1 MTLTVQ
7 HVPQQYAAQTWPLV
21 EKFIAATEK
30 FGGGDYSLEQ
40 IKMYVT
46 LGHWTLL
53 VATDEDRQVNGA
65 MTISFQSYPNDRVA
79 FVTSAGGA
87 GIVNEPVLD
96 QLKAVLRDMG
106 ATKIQAG
113 GRPAMVRLLESQGFT
128 RRYTVVETKI

>member
-1 MTLTVQ
+1 MTLTLQ

-30 FGGGDYSLEQ
+30 FGGDDYSLEQ

-53 VATDEDRQVNGA
+53 VATDENKQVLGA

-96 QLKAVLRDMG
+96 QLKTVLRSMG

>member
-7 HVPQQYAAQTWPLV
+7 HVPQQYTAQTWPLV

-30 FGGGDYSLEQ
+30 FGGDDYSLEQ

-53 VATDEDRQVNGA
+53 VATDEDNQLHGA
-65 MTISFQSYPNDRVA
+65 MTIAFQNYPNDRVA

-96 QLKAVLRDMG
+96 QLKAVLRGMG

-113 GRPAMVRLLESQGFT
+113 GRPAMVRLLENQGFT

>member
-1 MTLTVQ
+1 MTLIVQ

-21 EKFIAATEK
+21 EKFISLAEK
-30 FGGGDYSLEQ
+30 FGDDDYTLDQ

-46 LGHWTLL
+46 LGQWTLL
-53 VATDEDRQVNGA
+53 VATDENKQIHGA
-65 MTISFQSYPNDRVA
+65 MTITFQNYPNDRVA

-96 QLKAVLRDMG
+96 QLKAVLRGMG

-128 RRYTVVETKI
+128 RRYTVVEATI

>member
-7 HVPQQYAAQTWPLV
+7 HVPQQYTAQTWPLV
-21 EKFIAATEK
+21 EEFIASTEK
-30 FGGGDYSLEQ
+30 FGGDDYTLEQ

-53 VATDEDRQVNGA
+53 VATDENKQVLGA

-87 GIVNEPVLD
+87 GIVNAPVLD
-96 QLKAVLRDMG
+96 QLKAVLRGMG

>member
-30 FGGGDYSLEQ
+30 FGEDDYSLEQ

-53 VATDEDRQVNGA
+53 VATDEDKQVNGA
-65 MTISFQSYPNDRVA
+65 MTIAFQNYPNDRVA

-96 QLKAVLRDMG
+96 QLKAMLRGMG

>member
-7 HVPQQYAAQTWPLV
+7 PVPQQYAAQTWPLV
-21 EKFIAATEK
+21 EKFIASAEK
-30 FGGGDYSLEQ
+30 FGGGDYTLEQ
-40 IKMYVT
+40 IKMYAT

-53 VATDEDRQVNGA
+53 VATDEDKQIHGA
-65 MTISFQSYPNDRVA
+65 MTVVFQSYPNDRVA

-96 QLKAVLRDMG
+96 QLKTVLRSMG

-113 GRPAMVRLLESQGFT
+113 GRPAMVRLLENQGFVQ
-128 RRYTVVETKI
+128 RYTVVETNI

>member
-21 EKFIAATEK
+21 EEFIAATEK
-30 FGGGDYSLEQ
+30 FGGDDYSLEQ

-53 VATDEDRQVNGA
+53 VATDEDNQLHGA
-65 MTISFQSYPNDRVA
+65 MTITFQNYPNDRVA

-96 QLKAVLRDMG
+96 QLKAVLRGMG

-113 GRPAMVRLLESQGFT
+113 GRPAMVRLLENQGFT

>member
-30 FGGGDYSLEQ
+30 FGGDDYSLEQ

-53 VATDEDRQVNGA
+53 VATDEDKHIHVA
-65 MTISFQSYPNDRVA
+65 MKINFQNYTNDMVA

-87 GIVNEPVLD
+87 GIVNEPILD
-96 QLKAVLRDMG
+96 QLKAVLRGMG

-113 GRPAMVRLLESQGFT
+113 GRPAMVRLLESQGFA

>member
-30 FGGGDYSLEQ
+30 FGGDDYSLEQ

-46 LGHWTLL
+46 LGHWILL

-79 FVTSAGGA
+79 FVTIAGGA

>member
-30 FGGGDYSLEQ
+30 FGEDDYSLEQ

-53 VATDEDRQVNGA
+53 VATDEDNQVNGA
-65 MTISFQSYPNDRVA
+65 MTIAFQNYPNDRVA

-96 QLKAVLRDMG
+96 QLKAVLRGMG

-113 GRPAMVRLLESQGFT
+113 GRPAMVRLLESQGFA

>member
-30 FGGGDYSLEQ
+30 FGGDDYSLEQ

-53 VATDEDRQVNGA
+53 VATDENKQVLGA

-96 QLKAVLRDMG
+96 QLKTVLRGMG

-128 RRYTVVETKI
+128 RRYTVIETKI

>member
-30 FGGGDYSLEQ
+30 FGEDDYSLEQ

-53 VATDEDRQVNGA
+53 VATDEDNQVNGA
-65 MTISFQSYPNDRVA
+65 MTIAFQNYPNDRVA

-96 QLKAVLRDMG
+96 QL
-106 ATKIQAG
+106 
-113 GRPAMVRLLESQGFT
+113 
-128 RRYTVVETKI
+128 

>member
-30 FGGGDYSLEQ
+30 FGGDDYTLEQ

-96 QLKAVLRDMG
+96 QLKTVLRGMG

>member
-30 FGGGDYSLEQ
+30 FGEDDYSLEQ

-53 VATDEDRQVNGA
+53 VATDEDNQVNGA
-65 MTISFQSYPNDRVA
+65 MTIAFQNYPNDRVA

-96 QLKAVLRDMG
+96 QLKAVLRGMG

-128 RRYTVVETKI
+128 RRYIVVETKI

>member
-21 EKFIAATEK
+21 EKFIASAEK
-30 FGGGDYSLEQ
+30 FGGDDYTTDQ
-40 IKMYVT
+40 IRMYAA

-53 VATDEDRQVNGA
+53 VATDEDNQVHGA
-65 MTISFQSYPNDRVA
+65 MTIAFQSYPNDRVA
-79 FVTSAGGA
+79 FVTCAGGA

-96 QLKAVLRDMG
+96 QLKALLRGMG

-113 GRPAMVRLLESQGFT
+113 GRPAVVRLLEGQGFVP
-128 RRYTVVETKI
+128 RYTVVETKI

>member
-7 HVPQQYAAQTWPLV
+7 PVPQQYAAQTWPLV

-30 FGGGDYSLEQ
+30 FGGDDYSLEQ

-53 VATDEDRQVNGA
+53 VAADEDKQIYGA

-96 QLKAVLRDMG
+96 QLKAVLRGMG

-113 GRPAMVRLLESQGFT
+113 GRPAMVRLLESQGFA

>member
-30 FGGGDYSLEQ
+30 FGEDDYSLEQ

-53 VATDEDRQVNGA
+53 VATDEDMQVNGA
-65 MTISFQSYPNDRVA
+65 MTITFQNYPNDRVA

-96 QLKAVLRDMG
+96 QLKAVLRGMG

-113 GRPAMVRLLESQGFT
+113 GRPAMVRLLESQGFMQ
-128 RRYTVVETKI
+128 RYTVVETKI

>member
-30 FGGGDYSLEQ
+30 FGGDDYSLEQ

-65 MTISFQSYPNDRVA
+65 MTISFQNYPNDRVA

-113 GRPAMVRLLESQGFT
+113 GRPAMVRLLESRGFVQ
-128 RRYTVVETKI
+128 RYTVVETKI

>member
-30 FGGGDYSLEQ
+30 FGGDDYSLEQ

-65 MTISFQSYPNDRVA
+65 MTIAFQNYPNDRVA

-113 GRPAMVRLLESQGFT
+113 GRPAMVRLLESQGFVQ
-128 RRYTVVETKI
+128 RYIVVETKI

>member
-30 FGGGDYSLEQ
+30 FGGDDYSLEQ

-53 VATDEDRQVNGA
+53 VATDEDKQIYGA

-96 QLKAVLRDMG
+96 QLKTVLRGMG

-113 GRPAMVRLLESQGFT
+113 GRPAMVRLLESRGFVQ
-128 RRYTVVETKI
+128 RYTVVETKI